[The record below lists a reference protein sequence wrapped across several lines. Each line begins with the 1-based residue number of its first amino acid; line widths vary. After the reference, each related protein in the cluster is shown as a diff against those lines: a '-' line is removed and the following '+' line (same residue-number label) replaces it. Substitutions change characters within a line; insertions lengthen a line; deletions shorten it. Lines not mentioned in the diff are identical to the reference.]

1 MEIYRN
7 LQKTFHRSVQM
18 KIHRN
23 LQIPVS
29 MHTYTQRY
37 IYIYVPAYT
46 HTYTQ
51 CYVEHLKC
59 ILCVATLDA
68 SVKKQKS
75 WADCNVVIRN
85 TYYKEDG
92 EVSQKCPD
100 EDLQKPSDSCKHT
113 CTHTHKGMCMYV
125 SDRQR
130 HRQRRIKSTHMH
142 MHTHSCMHACMHVR
156 MHIHTHTHTHTH

>member
-37 IYIYVPAYT
+37 ICIYVPAQT
-46 HTYTQ
+46 HIQ
-51 CYVEHLKC
+51 CYVEHSKY
-59 ILCVATLDA
+59 ILYIANLDA

-85 TYYKEDG
+85 IYYKEDN
-92 EVSQKCPD
+92 EVSQTCTCPD

-113 CTHTHKGMCMYV
+113 CTHTHKGMCIC
-125 SDRQR
+125 DW
-130 HRQRRIKSTHMH
+130 I
-142 MHTHSCMHACMHVR
+142 
-156 MHIHTHTHTHTH
+156 